1 MCPVVNA
8 ILMMEKFQEHEHLW
22 SEKRKQTNKQTNKKP
37 ASSNMTKH
45 APNSQFF
52 VQVLVRAL

>member
-22 SEKRKQTNKQTNKKP
+22 SEKRKQTNKQTNKNQL
-37 ASSNMTKH
+37 A
-45 APNSQFF
+45 AI
-52 VQVLVRAL
+52 